1 MTEFGQEDREER
13 LALDPLELGTIA
25 AILVVFFLWGPQKI
39 PELAR
44 VIGQARTEFEKA
56 TKEFQNVTQGLTDAN
71 NPLFAPT
78 KPTQSLSQ
86 SPKQGTT
93 TPAAA
98 LPLQPTLARGAPVK
112 TGDQLLIEAAR
123 KLGIAT
129 QGKTREQIQQD
140 IIAMAQ
146 KQQQEPPP
154 EVSAPAAASPS
165 PPDLPPSEDSAP
177 PSAP

>member
-1 MTEFGQEDREER
+1 
-13 LALDPLELGTIA
+13 LDPLELGTIA

-44 VIGQARTEFEKA
+44 VVGQARREFENA
-56 TKEFQNVTQGLTDAN
+56 TKEFQNVTQSLTDAN
-71 NPLFAPT
+71 NPLFAPA
-78 KPTQSLSQ
+78 KPTQSLPQ
-86 SPKQGTT
+86 SSKQGTT
-93 TPAAA
+93 AATA
-98 LPLQPTLARGAPVK
+98 IPLQPTLVRGAPVK

-123 KLGIAT
+123 KLGIST

-146 KQQQEPPP
+146 KQQEPPP
-154 EVSAPAAASPS
+154 EVSAPVVASPS
-165 PPDLPPSEDSAP
+165 PSDLPPSDESAR